1 MHKLFT
7 AIMMIC
13 IFMIPSMLS
22 AQPKM
27 EFQHSYF
34 DFGYAP
40 QNAELYH
47 DFWLK
52 SVGDKELV
60 ISNIK
65 TGCSCT
71 RAPLEKDVIAPGDSA
86 RLKIIFSTG
95 RYKGR
100 TFKRPIVET
109 NEGSDRRQ
117 LTIIAQ
123 ILTDQDS
130 MFPLAVEPLM
140 LEFLIDSDKSKRVK
154 EIKITNNSEQD
165 FDLNLVEFP
174 ENLLSIEF
182 PESIPAGRTATA
194 VVRLADKALNSEFKN
209 SFTFELNDEDQTR
222 YTVGIAGRLGTP
234 TLKMNY

>member
-1 MHKLFT
+1 
-7 AIMMIC
+7 
-13 IFMIPSMLS
+13 
-22 AQPKM
+22 M

-60 ISNIK
+60 INNIK

-123 ILTDQDS
+123 ILTDRDS
-130 MFPLAVEPLM
+130 MFPLAVKPLM

-154 EIKITNNSEQD
+154 EIRITNVSDQD

-174 ENLLSIEF
+174 DNLVSIEF
-182 PESIPAGRTATA
+182 PDSIPAGRTATA
-194 VVRLADKALNSEFKN
+194 VVRLADKALSSEFKN
-209 SFTFELNDEDQTR
+209 SFTFEINDEDQTR